1 MPYRNARPSRV
12 VPLGP
17 GRCSNI
23 LTVYSLRSGHRWSL
37 PMGVLPGPQ
46 LVNPCESTS
55 IRSID
60 TSSRSPGSA
69 PLMNTGPPMGLPK
82 AGVYD
87 LLGEYGKRA
96 AASSERTS
104 PIPASSVSITKLSPC
119 STVSIGVFAAN
130 TYSRASCLL
139 MVCIF
144 GCLIGCWFV
153 ESAAAL
159 TRLIL
164 PWIDGS
170 RSPEAY
176 GARLSRPARSPS
188 WLR

>member
-1 MPYRNARPSRV
+1 MQPIMGCRSHSGSPYRNALPSRV

-23 LTVYSLRSGHRWSL
+23 LTVYSFSVGHRWSL

-69 PLMNTGPPMGLPK
+69 PSMNTGPPMGLPR
-82 AGVYD
+82 AGVES
-87 LLGEYGKRA
+87 LLGEVASPA

-119 STVSIGVFAAN
+119 STVRTGAFAAN
-130 TYSRASCLL
+130 SNSSASCLR
-139 MVCIF
+139 MVCM
-144 GCLIGCWFV
+144 
-153 ESAAAL
+153 SS
-159 TRLIL
+159 RLVV
-164 PWIDGS
+164 
-170 RSPEAY
+170 
-176 GARLSRPARSPS
+176 
-188 WLR
+188 